1 MRDNRPSGVLI
12 HMSDEKRTSRNPYEG
27 SNGKPKLRMSVVTFV
42 DILGYRE
49 LIAGART
56 KRESSALL
64 ERLHGALVE
73 SRQYV
78 DPARLE
84 DVRSVYSDKD
94 ASTMRAF
101 TDNIVIGRPIQYD
114 AYVEIAASL
123 QEISYFQLTMA
134 LEGFFVRGG
143 IAVGPIY
150 MDDIAVFG
158 AALTE
163 AYNAEV
169 NLARDPRI
177 VLAAS
182 ARKIVDGFLKTGETG
197 EKESFNDYVLRDVDG
212 EYFTDYLHTLFREDG
227 QIYMDR
233 LRQHRDKVSE
243 KLIAHRGKPQIWSKY
258 RWAANYHNFICN
270 GSSKVDMA
278 LKVDAV
284 ELADNPVR
292 LIQP

>member
-1 MRDNRPSGVLI
+1 
-12 HMSDEKRTSRNPYEG
+12 MSKNKQESRNPYQYA
-27 SNGKPKLRMSVVTFV
+27 NGKPELIRSVVTFV
-42 DILGYRE
+42 DILGYRD
-49 LIAGART
+49 LISAART
-56 KRESSALL
+56 EVEASALL

-78 DPARLE
+78 DPARRE
-84 DVRSVYSDKD
+84 DVLSIYSDKD

-101 TDNIVIGRPIQYD
+101 TDNIVIGRPIKYD
-114 AYVEIAASL
+114 AYVEIAATL

-143 IAVGPIY
+143 ISVGPLY

-158 AALTE
+158 HALLE

-169 NLARDPRI
+169 TLARDPRI
-177 VLAAS
+177 VLAPS
-182 ARKIVDGFLKTGETG
+182 ARKIVEGFFETGEAG

-212 EYFTDYLHTLFREDG
+212 ELFADYLHTVFREDG

-233 LRQHRDKVSE
+233 LRTHRDRVSE
-243 KLIAHRGKPQIWSKY
+243 KLTAHRGKPQVWSKY
-258 RWAANYHNFICN
+258 RWAANYHNFVSK
-270 GSSKVDMA
+270 GSSKIDEA
-278 LKVDAV
+278 LSIGAS

-292 LIQP
+292 LIPR